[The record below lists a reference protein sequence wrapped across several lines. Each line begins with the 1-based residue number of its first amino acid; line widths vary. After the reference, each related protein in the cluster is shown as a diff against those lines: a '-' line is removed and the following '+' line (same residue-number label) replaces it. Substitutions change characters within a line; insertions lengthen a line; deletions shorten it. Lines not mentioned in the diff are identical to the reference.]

1 MLKTDY
7 SGVFERKFQKLRQ
20 QGASG
25 YNTPELYQDSFAKVT
40 NVSQQLESATLLEL
54 GCGAGDL
61 SLLLSEKGFQTYGI
75 DISPTAIAWAEENRE
90 EQNLRADFRVGN
102 VLDLPYED
110 GFFDVIIDALCL
122 HCIIGEDRIA
132 FLKNVHR
139 VLKSQGLFIVMS
151 KCGEPKEAD
160 YPFDSVTRCK
170 IENGIATRYWGLPE
184 SLVQEVETAGF
195 EIFKWEALA
204 EAGIVC
210 SRPVLDLTE
219 DRAVQIADIR
229 EGILGDLAGCRVLC
243 LATRGGLG
251 GICRGENAAGNWL
264 LRR

>member
-7 SGVFERKFQKLRQ
+7 PGVFERKFQKLRQ

-170 IENGIATRYWGLPE
+170 IE
-184 SLVQEVETAGF
+184 EVETAGF

-219 DRAVQIADIR
+219 DRAVQIADNR